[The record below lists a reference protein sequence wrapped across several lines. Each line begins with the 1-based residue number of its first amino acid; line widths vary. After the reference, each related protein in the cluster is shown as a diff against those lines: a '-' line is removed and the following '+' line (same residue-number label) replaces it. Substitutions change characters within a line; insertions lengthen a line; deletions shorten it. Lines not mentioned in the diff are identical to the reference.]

1 MSIIT
6 ISRGSYSR
14 GKEVAEKLARKLGY
28 DCVSRDI
35 LLEASDEFNIPEIK
49 LVRALHDAPTVLER
63 FTHGKERYVS
73 YLRSALLQRV
83 LKDNV
88 VYHGLAGQYFLR
100 DIPHVLK
107 VRITADMEDR
117 VKEEMKR
124 ENIPAEEALYI
135 LKKDDEERRGWGL
148 KVYGTDT
155 WDDRLY
161 DMVLHIKKLTV
172 EDAVE
177 ILFETVQK
185 PIFQTTPESH
195 KIISNLALSAKVQ
208 TSLMKIAPMV
218 KVTADDG
225 VVIIGN
231 IDDSLTVKK
240 EVLAEIKKRA
250 GNVEGVKEIIF
261 ALIAARE
268 QNNHINPFH
277 NIG

>member
-28 DCVSRDI
+28 NCVSRDI